1 MEFNRIKND
10 VRGIPFDTLR
20 VDCDN
25 LFEAVVAKDEVAK
38 LTERLEGF
46 FGPPAWPS
54 KEKLT
59 FQVRQLID
67 GYGGIMPGQTLYLRN
82 EGSFSVMAML
92 WPWQDG
98 IRTTVKI
105 IKTI

>member
-1 MEFNRIKND
+1 MEFNRIKKD
-10 VRGIPFDTLR
+10 VSSISFDTLR

-25 LFEAVVAKDEVAK
+25 IFEAVVAKNEVSK
-38 LTERLEGF
+38 LIERLEKF

-54 KEKLT
+54 KDKLT

-67 GYGGIMPGQTLYLRN
+67 GYGGIMPGQTLYLHN
-82 EGSFSVMAML
+82 EGSFSVLAML

-98 IRTTVKI
+98 VRTTVKI